1 MPGMGVPL
9 TALEQIM
16 RQRAKA
22 DPTAPPITAPDPMQG
37 VDASELERWYA
48 ELMRPPT
55 TMERIAAGV
64 QVPNTPIVHGKSAP
78 GRMLLRGLVGGFKG
92 SASLDRG
99 LTVGGERG
107 SGLRTLQG
115 RPRRG
120 LGAAALLGGG
130 GGGRYV
136 NPEYEDART
145 AAMRALEQ
153 ERLARMNQTNEP
165 TPEDPLLAEKR
176 AAWEALTGQR
186 NAARDATRQRAGAY
200 ASRQAKLSASGG
212 GGRGGSMA
220 AYNAERATLKARHE
234 AVLSRLKAA
243 ATQLWGETEGQYA
256 KPLAIEG
263 RSRLVN
269 KAEQEYRRL
278 LDELDRKYGMGVSG
292 GDAEDEDE
300 LY

>member
-22 DPTAPPITAPDPMQG
+22 DPTAPPITAPDPMQA

-55 TMERIAAGV
+55 TMERIGAGV

-92 SASLDRG
+92 SAALDRG
-99 LTVGGERG
+99 TTVGGEAG
-107 SGLRTLQG
+107 SSIRTLQG

-120 LGAAALLGGG
+120 LAAALLAGGMSPVDQAREYAWRTLG
-130 GGGRYV
+130 DQRAARTDEIREPDAPNPNADLERKILEGKLRGQQFSESEARRV
-136 NPEYEDART
+136 NDARI
-145 AAMRALEQ
+145 ARYGRA
-153 ERLARMNQTNEP
+153 P
-165 TPEDPLLAEKR
+165 
-176 AAWEALTGQR
+176 
-186 NAARDATRQRAGAY
+186 AARA
-200 ASRQAKLSASGG
+200 G